1 MTPSA
6 VYKIFFSATGTTERV
21 VDAVADGIASVFDTA
36 PVRKYDFTLPKARL
50 SFPTLRPDELVIFG
64 VPTYAGRVPNVLLK
78 YLDTIN
84 GNGALAVPV
93 VTFGNR
99 AFDNS
104 LVELRN
110 ILENKGF
117 RTIAAAAFSC
127 EHSFSLSLGAGRP
140 DADDLAFAA
149 KFSSLL
155 LEKMKNIDIESYS
168 HSPISVD
175 GDACAGYFQ
184 PTTDE
189 GKAIDIR
196 KVKPKTS
203 DKCDNCALCA
213 NLCPMGSISPDNCSS
228 ITGICIKCGACIKK
242 CPKGAKYFDD
252 ADFLFHKCQ
261 IERDYQ
267 RRAQNKLFV

>member
-1 MTPSA
+1 MIPSA

-21 VDAVADGIASVFDTA
+21 VDAVADGIISFDDSI
-36 PVRKYDFTLPKARL
+36 PVREYDFTLPKARL
-50 SFPTLRPDELVIFG
+50 SFPALNSDELVIFG

-78 YLDTIN
+78 YLDTIK
-84 GNGALAVPV
+84 GNGAFAVPV

-104 LVELRN
+104 LIELRN

-127 EHSFSLSLGAGRP
+127 EHSFSRSLGAGRP
-140 DADDLAFAA
+140 DAADFAFASQ
-149 KFSSLL
+149 FSSLF
-155 LEKMKNIDIESYS
+155 LEKLKNIDTSSYL
-168 HSPISVD
+168 HSPICVD
-175 GDACAGYFQ
+175 GDASAGYFQ
-184 PTTDE
+184 PMTDE

-203 DKCDNCALCA
+203 EECDNCGLCA
-213 NLCPMGSISPDNCSS
+213 NLCPMGSISPDDCSS

-242 CPKGAKYFDD
+242 CPNGAKCFDD
-252 ADFLFHKCQ
+252 ADYLHHKHQ

-267 RRAQNKLFV
+267 RRAENKMFL

>member
-1 MTPSA
+1 MACPYVAGGISRLLQVKEYGNWEILFGDLIHVRKKHANQLVDFEA
-6 VYKIFFSATGTTERV
+6 VYKIT
-21 VDAVADGIASVFDTA
+21 DAD
-36 PVRKYDFTLPKARL
+36 RKP
-50 SFPTLRPDELVIFG
+50 
-64 VPTYAGRVPNVLLK
+64 
-78 YLDTIN
+78 
-84 GNGALAVPV
+84 
-93 VTFGNR
+93 
-99 AFDNS
+99 
-104 LVELRN
+104 
-110 ILENKGF
+110 
-117 RTIAAAAFSC
+117 
-127 EHSFSLSLGAGRP
+127 SLGLVTYILDDAEGGDGDGRP

-203 DKCDNCALCA
+203 DKCDNCDLCA
-213 NLCPMGSISPDNCSS
+213 NICPMGSISPDNCSS

-261 IERDYQ
+261 IERDYH